1 MKKLAIILI
10 AAVAMISC
18 GNTYTGKTVDLTN
31 QNDSMNYAL
40 GVVNGAQM
48 KMYQLRND
56 SSMETVTEFIDALQ
70 RGYDGKVEELSE
82 AGSIGRNIG
91 QAIKNAEKNGL
102 ADNPA
107 WAINQKIFFQGVVNG
122 LRHDTTVMKSEDAR
136 NYFQTQYQNSSVLN
150 DSIKPGKVVKSKCI
164 YKVKTI
170 ALNTQNDSINYAFGY
185 LNGDEI
191 ARYVLL
197 LDTTGQL
204 TKDFITNI
212 NKGLKSTVKNPQIVN
227 MGEQIGKNIKAQ
239 EAQGLIGEPSLATD
253 FVLIK
258 QGFINGLL
266 GFTEQ
271 MDGTQAGEYIQN
283 TMNTIKY
290 GTVKEDGEKFLAE
303 NALKEGVTTTES
315 GLQYEVIKMG
325 KGKKP
330 AATDRVKVHYHGT
343 LTDGTV
349 FDSSVERGEP
359 TSFGLN
365 QVIKG
370 WTEGLQ
376 LMPVGSKFRFYIPQ
390 ELGYGAQAA
399 GSIPPYSTLIFEVEL
414 LSIEK

>member
-1 MKKLAIILI
+1 MKKLSIILI
-10 AAVAMISC
+10 AAMAMISC
-18 GNTYTGKTVDLTN
+18 GNTYQVKTVALTS

-56 SSMETVTEFIDALQ
+56 SSIETVTEFIDALQ

-82 AGSIGRNIG
+82 AGNIGRNIG
-91 QAIKNAEKNGL
+91 QAIKNAEKTGL

-107 WAINQKIFFQGVVNG
+107 WAINQKVFFQGLVNG
-122 LRHDTTVMKSEDAR
+122 LRHDTTMMKAEDAR
-136 NYFQTQYQNSSVLN
+136 NYFQTQYQAAATIN
-150 DSIKPGKVVKSKCI
+150 DSIEPGKVVKGKCI

-170 ALNTQNDSINYAFGY
+170 ELKNQNDSVNYAFGY
-185 LNGDEI
+185 LNGDEV

-197 LDTTGQL
+197 MDSTGQL
-204 TKDFITNI
+204 TKDFIINI
-212 NKGLKSTVKNPQIVN
+212 NKGLKSKVKNPQIVN

-253 FVLIK
+253 FALIK

-266 GFTEQ
+266 GDTVMTGE
-271 MDGTQAGEYIQN
+271 QAGEYIQT
-283 TMNTIKY
+283 TMNNIKY
-290 GTVKEDGEKFLAE
+290 GTVKEDGEKFLAD

-315 GLQYEVIKMG
+315 GLQYEVLKMG

-343 LTDGTV
+343 LIDGTV
-349 FDSSVERGEP
+349 FDSSVDRGEP
-359 TSFGLN
+359 IVFGLN

-370 WTEGLQ
+370 WTEGVQ

-390 ELGYGAQAA
+390 ELGYGAQNA

-414 LSIEK
+414 LGIEK